1 MYINL
6 INNRLN
12 NYLNNEPNKILFDF
26 FQNVT
31 KTVFYLC
38 LIVSAILKHGV
49 SVYLDTLIMVTVA
62 TAVYLNHW
70 VTFFTSLP
78 VTVE

>member
-12 NYLNNEPNKILFDF
+12 NYLNNEPNTILFDVF
-26 FQNVT
+26 F
-31 KTVFYLC
+31 VFHLC

-49 SVYLDTLIMVTVA
+49 SVYLDTFIMVTVA